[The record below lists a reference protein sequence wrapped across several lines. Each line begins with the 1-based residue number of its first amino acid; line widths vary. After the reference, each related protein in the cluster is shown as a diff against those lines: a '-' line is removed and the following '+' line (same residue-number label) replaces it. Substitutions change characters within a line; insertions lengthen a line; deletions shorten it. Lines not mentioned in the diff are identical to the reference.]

1 VSWLDVLVL
10 VLALSFA
17 VSGFRQGFLT
27 AALSFLG
34 FFGGAVLGAQV
45 ADPVASRFAEDSS
58 WRVAAAVAV
67 VLGFALA
74 GQVGAVWV
82 GRELRSRLTWRPA
95 QRVDAVLGALVSAF
109 AVLLVVWMV
118 ATPLAAAPYPRLA
131 AAVRDSQLVR
141 AIDQVVPRPV
151 RTLYSSLRDVVRAYD
166 FPEVFGPLVPTRV
179 RDVPEPDARL
189 AASAAVVRAKPS
201 VLKITGVA
209 ESCARRVEGSGFVYA
224 PGRVMTN
231 AHVVAGVS
239 RPQVEVDGQQRAATV
254 VLYDS
259 ARDVAVLRVPG
270 LGRRALPFSSREADT
285 NDDAIVVGYPENG
298 PFFVGPARVRDRL
311 QIRGPDIYDDRT
323 VTREVYSIYGDVR
336 SGNSGG
342 PLLAPDGG
350 VYGVIFAAAID
361 QQRTGFALTAD
372 EVADDARAGRTATE
386 AVPTGDCA

>member
-1 VSWLDVLVL
+1 MSWLDAAVL
-10 VLALSFA
+10 VLAGAFA

-45 ADPVASRFAEDSS
+45 ADPVASRFADDSS

-67 VLGFALA
+67 VLAFALG
-74 GQVGAVWV
+74 GQVIAVWV

-95 QRVDAVLGALVSAF
+95 QRVDAILGALVSAV

-118 ATPLAAAPYPRLA
+118 ATPLAAAPYPRLS

-141 AIDQVVPRPV
+141 AIDEVVPRPV

-179 RDVPEPDARL
+179 RDVAAPDRRL
-189 AASAAVVRAKPS
+189 AGSAAVQRAKPS

-209 ESCARRVEGSGFVYA
+209 GSCARRVEGTGFVYA
-224 PGRVMTN
+224 PERVMTN
-231 AHVVAGVS
+231 AHVVAGVT
-239 RPQVEVDGQQRAATV
+239 RPQVEVDGRQRPATV
-254 VLYDS
+254 VLYNS

-270 LGRRALPFSSREADT
+270 LGLRALRFATEEADT

-298 PFFVGPARVRDRL
+298 PFFVGPARIRDRL

-342 PLLAPDGG
+342 PLLAPNGS

-361 QQRTGFALTAD
+361 QKQTGFVLTAA
-372 EVADDARAGRTATE
+372 EVADDASAGRTATE

>member
-1 VSWLDVLVL
+1 MSWLDALVL
-10 VLALSFA
+10 VLAVAFA

-45 ADPVASRFAEDSS
+45 ADPVASRFAADSS

-67 VLGFALA
+67 VLAFALG
-74 GQVGAVWV
+74 GQVIAVGV
-82 GRELRSRLTWRPA
+82 GRQLRSRLTWRPA
-95 QRVDAVLGALVSAF
+95 QRVDAVLGALVSAL

-141 AIDQVVPRPV
+141 AIDEVVPRPV
-151 RTLYSSLRDVVRAYD
+151 RTLYASLRDVVRAYD

-179 RDVPEPDARL
+179 RDVPEPDRRLRTSPVVAR
-189 AASAAVVRAKPS
+189 AAPS

-209 ESCARRVEGSGFVYA
+209 GSCARRVEGSGFVYA
-224 PGRVMTN
+224 PDRVMTN
-231 AHVVAGVS
+231 AHVVAGVT
-239 RPQVEVDGQQRAATV
+239 RPQVEVDGEQRAATV

-270 LGRRALPFSSREADT
+270 LGLRALPFATAEADT
-285 NDDAIVVGYPENG
+285 GDDAIILGYPENG

-323 VTREVYSIYGDVR
+323 VTREVYSILGDVR

-342 PLLAPDGG
+342 PLLAPNGS

-361 QQRTGFALTAD
+361 QQRTGFVLTAG

-386 AVPTGDCA
+386 AVSTGDCA

>member
-1 VSWLDVLVL
+1 MSWLDALVL
-10 VLALSFA
+10 VLAVAFA

-45 ADPVASRFAEDSS
+45 ADPVASRFADDSS

-74 GQVGAVWV
+74 GQVIAVWV

-95 QRVDAVLGALVSAF
+95 QRVDAVLGALVSAV

-118 ATPLAAAPYPRLA
+118 ATPLAAAPYPRLS

-141 AIDQVVPRPV
+141 AIDEVVPRPV

-179 RDVPEPDARL
+179 REVDAPDPRL
-189 AASAAVVRAKPS
+189 AGSVAVTRARPS

-209 ESCARRVEGSGFVYA
+209 DSCARRVEGSGFVYA
-224 PGRVMTN
+224 PERVMTN

-239 RPQVEVDGQQRAATV
+239 RPQVEVEGRQRPATV

-270 LGRRALPFSSREADT
+270 LGLRALPFSTQEADT
-285 NDDAIVVGYPENG
+285 GDDAIVVGYPEDG
-298 PFFVGPARVRDRL
+298 PFFIGPARVRDRL

-323 VTREVYSIYGDVR
+323 VTREVYSIRGDVR

-342 PLLAPDGG
+342 PLLALDGS
-350 VYGVIFAAAID
+350 VYGVIFAAAVD
-361 QQRTGFALTAD
+361 QQRTGFVLTAG
-372 EVADDARAGRTATE
+372 EVAEDARAGRTATE
-386 AVPTGDCA
+386 PVATGDCA

>member
-1 VSWLDVLVL
+1 MSWLDALVL
-10 VLALSFA
+10 VLAAAFA
-17 VSGFRQGFLT
+17 MSGFRQGFLT

-45 ADPVASRFAEDSS
+45 ADPVASRFAQDSS
-58 WRVAAAVAV
+58 WRVAGAVAV
-67 VLGFALA
+67 VLGFALG
-74 GQVGAVWV
+74 GQVVAVWV

-95 QRVDAVLGALVSAF
+95 QRVDAVLGALVSAV

-141 AIDQVVPRPV
+141 AIDEVVPRPV

-179 RDVPEPDARL
+179 RDVAEPDRRL
-189 AASAAVVRAKPS
+189 PGGPAVARAKPS

-209 ESCARRVEGSGFVYA
+209 GSCARRVEGSGFVYA
-224 PGRVMTN
+224 PDRVMTN

-239 RPQVEVDGQQRAATV
+239 RPQVEVDGRRRPATV

-259 ARDVAVLRVPG
+259 ARDAAVLRVPG
-270 LGRRALPFSSREADT
+270 LGRRALPFATEEADT
-285 NDDAIVVGYPENG
+285 DDDAIIMGYPENG
-298 PFFVGPARVRDRL
+298 PLFVGPARIRDRM

-323 VTREVYSIYGDVR
+323 VTREVYSIRGDVR

-342 PLLAPDGG
+342 PLLAPDGS

-361 QQRTGFALTAD
+361 QQRTGFVLTAS

-386 AVPTGDCA
+386 AVSTGDCA